1 MSKKRLGKG
10 LNALIPELPQV
21 DDQGIREIS
30 VNDIAPSRKQ
40 PRQDFDSEK
49 MEQLAESVAKHG
61 VVQPIAVR
69 KIDRGYEIVAGER
82 RWRAARMAG
91 LKTVPAVVMDLDE
104 KQAMEI
110 ALVENLQ
117 REDLNPIE
125 EAEAYRTLMDEFG
138 LSQEEISS
146 AVGKSRPAIANT
158 LRLLSLCA
166 EVQKLVKENLLS
178 AGHARALVVLGEKQ
192 QKEAAEKILKEQL
205 SVRETEKLAGKL
217 AGERS
222 ERAARS
228 KDKNPWVVDME
239 EQIGE
244 VLGTKVQIIQGKKKG
259 KIEIEYYGAEDL
271 ERILELIMN

>member
-21 DDQGIREIS
+21 DDQGVKEIP
-30 VNDIAPSRKQ
+30 VNDITPNRNQ
-40 PRQDFDSEK
+40 PRQNFDAEK
-49 MEQLAESVAKHG
+49 MEQLAESINKHG

-104 KQAMEI
+104 RQVMEI

-125 EAEAYRTLMDEFG
+125 EAEAYKTLMEEFG
-138 LSQEEISS
+138 LTQEEISS
-146 AVGKSRPAIANT
+146 AVGKSRPAITNT
-158 LRLLSLCA
+158 LRLLNLCA
-166 EVQKLVKENLLS
+166 EVQGLVKENLLS
-178 AGHARALVVLGEKQ
+178 AGHARALIVLGEKQ
-192 QKEAAEKILKEQL
+192 QREAAEKILKEQL
-205 SVRETEKLAGKL
+205 SVRETEKLVGKL
-217 AGERS
+217 AGERR
-222 ERAARS
+222 ERAAGV
-228 KDKNPWVVDME
+228 KDKTPWVVDME

-244 VLGTKVQIIQGKKKG
+244 VLGTKVRITQGKKKG
-259 KIEIEYYGAEDL
+259 KIEIEYYGTEDL

>member
-21 DDQGIREIS
+21 DGQGIREIP
-30 VNDIAPSRKQ
+30 VNDIAPNRKQ
-40 PRQDFDSEK
+40 PRQNFDAEK
-49 MEQLAESVAKHG
+49 MDQLAGSINKHG

-125 EAEAYRTLMDEFG
+125 EAEAYKTLMDEFG
-138 LSQEEISS
+138 LTQEEISN
-146 AVGKSRPAIANT
+146 AVGKSRPAITNT
-158 LRLLSLCA
+158 LRLLSLCT
-166 EVQKLVKENLLS
+166 EVQGLVKENLLS
-178 AGHARALVVLGEKQ
+178 AGHARALIVLGEKQ

-205 SVRETEKLAGKL
+205 NVRETEKLVSKL
-217 AGERS
+217 AGGPS
-222 ERAARS
+222 ERAART
-228 KDKNPWVVDME
+228 KDKNPWVADME
-239 EQIGE
+239 GQIGE
-244 VLGTKVQIIQGKKKG
+244 ILGTKVQIIQGKKKG

-271 ERILELIMN
+271 ERIMELIMN